1 MKIKNIL
8 TIALFVTCAGSL
20 SCKGQINPGSQ
31 YLKLDKEISLSGVK
45 GRIDHIDINLK
56 DQIAYIAA
64 LGNNSLEIVDLKK
77 GAVISSIKN
86 LDEPQG
92 VAYISAHNEIFVAN
106 GGTGECGFY
115 NAITLKKVA
124 VIKFS
129 DDADDVRYDAASDK
143 VFVGYGS
150 GGIGIIDAATHKMIS
165 DIQLPAHPESFQ
177 LDTKEG
183 KVWINLP
190 GASMIGVA
198 DIKQAKLTDKWKR
211 LLPRSNFPMA
221 YDAAA
226 HRIIAGFRFPAT
238 LKVLDSHTGKEIF
251 SSSMVSDADDLYW
264 DEKARQIFISGGGG
278 SINIFKQTGSNTYK
292 LVADIKT
299 PDGARTSLLVP
310 QLQLFLL
317 ATRANGS
324 TPAKLQVYK
333 LTQ

>member
-1 MKIKNIL
+1 MKIKNIPA
-8 TIALFVTCAGSL
+8 IVLFITCAAIL
-20 SCKGQINPGSQ
+20 SCKGQTGFNSQ
-31 YLKLDKEISLSGVK
+31 YLKLDKEIVLNSVK

-77 GAVISSIKN
+77 GVVISSIKN

-92 VAYISAHNEIFVAN
+92 VAYIPAHNEIFIAN

-115 NAITLKKVA
+115 DAITLKKIA
-124 VIKFS
+124 AIKFS
-129 DDADDVRYDAASDK
+129 DDADDVRYDDASDK
-143 VFVGYGS
+143 IFVGYGS
-150 GGIGIIDAATHKMIS
+150 GGIGIIDAATHKLIS
-165 DIQLPAHPESFQ
+165 DIKLPAHPESFQ

-183 KVWINLP
+183 KIWINLP

-198 DIKQAKLTDKWKR
+198 DIKQAKLIGKWKR

-226 HRIIAGFRFPAT
+226 HRIIAGYRFPAT
-238 LKVLDSHTGKEIF
+238 LKVIDSQTGKEIF

-264 DEKARQIFISGGGG
+264 DEKSKQIFISGGGG
-278 SINIFKQTGSNTYK
+278 SINIFKQTGGSTYK

-299 PDGARTSLLVP
+299 PTGARTSLLVP
-310 QLQLFLL
+310 ELHLFLL
-317 ATRANGS
+317 ATRANDS
-324 TPAKLQVYK
+324 TPAKLQVFK
-333 LTQ
+333 LMQ